1 MAERRARQEKAGC
14 RRSTYNEQRREQ
26 RHQRGFKCRLQSPDE
41 WCASHERERARLLK
55 ITEARRAAR
64 EVAGP
69 LGKRGRPIDPTSR
82 RQQQKFQVRGARSES
97 GAVRVR
103 HVSVSVMRLRG
114 RLSSHACKSRY
125 GFLGGRPRD

>member
-14 RRSTYNEQRREQ
+14 RRSTYNEQRWEQ
-26 RHQRGFKCRLQSPDE
+26 RHQRGLKCRLQSPDE
-41 WCASHERERARLLK
+41 WCASQERERARLLK

-82 RQQQKFQVRGARSES
+82 RQQKFAERAQNP
-97 GAVRVR
+97 AVRVR

-114 RLSSHACKSRY
+114 RLSSHACQSRY

>member
-1 MAERRARQEKAGC
+1 MCLFADVQ
-14 RRSTYNEQRREQ
+14 
-26 RHQRGFKCRLQSPDE
+26 
-41 WCASHERERARLLK
+41 ERERARLLK

-64 EVAGP
+64 EAAGP

-82 RQQQKFQVRGARSES
+82 RQQKHSERAQNP
-97 GAVRVR
+97 AVRVR